1 MGATAKATRSDRHRG
16 APRAGLA
23 LLVLAAAGPVRGDA
37 AFDAGAL
44 RALLEARGFSATQ
57 TQGALAMLERAN
69 ARGLPASALANRMR
83 EGMARRAEPSAI
95 LAVLSD
101 RLSKLQRADD
111 VVRGCAKEGIAVR
124 DRERSLLR
132 LADSFSMGVTPGD
145 VMSVLPAAARAN
157 RDLESVSQAA
167 EVMGRLGRKG
177 FPPEDTREVLAAATA
192 AGWTRDQTDGLVDV
206 FLEARR
212 LGVTQEKTR
221 QILAEGILE
230 KKEPAGLV
238 EVMKRSSKPDASSH
252 SAQSGSS
259 TPPPSGSSRSGAAKG
274 GKGAGTS
281 HGSGSGAKSAAPR
294 ITRPPTHPH
303 P

>member
-23 LLVLAAAGPVRGDA
+23 LLVLAAAGPVWGDA

-167 EVMGRLGRKG
+167 EVMGRLGPKR
-177 FPPEDTREVLAAATA
+177 FPPEDTREVLGAATA

-238 EVMKRSSKPDASSH
+238 EVMKRSS
-252 SAQSGSS
+252 S

>member
-23 LLVLAAAGPVRGDA
+23 LLVLAAAGPVWGDA

-111 VVRGCAKEGIAVR
+111 VVRGCAKGIAVR

-212 LGVTQEKTR
+212 LGITQEKTR

-238 EVMKRSSKPDASSH
+238 EVMKRS
-252 SAQSGSS
+252 SS

>member
-23 LLVLAAAGPVRGDA
+23 LLVLAAAGPVWGDA

-111 VVRGCAKEGIAVR
+111 VVRGCAKGIAVR

-238 EVMKRSSKPDASSH
+238 EVMKRSS
-252 SAQSGSS
+252 S

>member
-23 LLVLAAAGPVRGDA
+23 LP
-37 AFDAGAL
+37 
-44 RALLEARGFSATQ
+44 
-57 TQGALAMLERAN
+57 
-69 ARGLPASALANRMR
+69 
-83 EGMARRAEPSAI
+83 
-95 LAVLSD
+95 VLSD

-212 LGVTQEKTR
+212 LGVTREKTR

-238 EVMKRSSKPDASSH
+238 EVMKRSS
-252 SAQSGSS
+252 S
-259 TPPPSGSSRSGAAKG
+259 TPPPSGSSRSGAAKV
-274 GKGAGTS
+274 GKGACTS

>member
-1 MGATAKATRSDRHRG
+1 MGATAKATRSDRHQG

-23 LLVLAAAGPVRGDA
+23 LLVLAAAGPVWGDA

-111 VVRGCAKEGIAVR
+111 VVRGCAKGIAVR

-238 EVMKRSSKPDASSH
+238 EVMKRSS
-252 SAQSGSS
+252 S